1 MKDTTFLLW
10 RFEAIKI
17 CLYEIYLAL
26 ALKVGVVLHFLAT
39 HFFRCFHAGEKTQAL
54 KFL

>member
-26 ALKVGVVLHFLAT
+26 ALKVGVVLDFLAT
-39 HFFRCFHAGEKTQAL
+39 RFFLGAFTPARKRRR
-54 KFL
+54 